1 MDLSFLM
8 LSLPDRRE
16 IQSLIDSKLL
26 TPSTYYNSAHQL
38 DLRVRNSLS
47 APYDLLANVHETQIA
62 ALMEMIEDATG
73 LQDLSLLHGQVLC
86 YEVGGH
92 FQKHRDTQVD
102 ARHRGT
108 VLIFPPTSECFFEG
122 GKLICTSQP
131 SMENIE
137 SVQQAVKTHRTHQW
151 NLIYLPLGTDH
162 CVQPVTSGK
171 RIVFKYALFA
181 SNECNRRNKLLP
193 LEPPMTSSLSSSSSL
208 AASQV
213 CKPSAQDH
221 VEDGFCD
228 FDEPDEYG
236 ASLFD

>member
-1 MDLSFLM
+1 MDLSFLV
-8 LSLPDRRE
+8 LSLPDKRK
-16 IQSLIDSKLL
+16 IQSLIDSKAL
-26 TPSTYYNSAHQL
+26 TPSTYNSAHQL
-38 DLRVRNSLS
+38 DLRVRNSLY
-47 APYDLLANVHETQIA
+47 APYDLLANVHETQIG

-73 LQDLSLLHGQVLC
+73 LQDISLLHGQVLC

-92 FQKHRDTQVD
+92 FQKHRDTQID

-108 VLIFPPTSECFFEG
+108 VLIFPPTSECSFEG
-122 GKLICTSQP
+122 GKLICTAEP
-131 SMENIE
+131 STDNVE

-193 LEPPMTSSLSSSSSL
+193 LEPPTTTSSSLSLL

-213 CKPSAQDH
+213 CKTLAQDD

-228 FDEPDEYG
+228 FDARDEYG
-236 ASLFD
+236 SSLFD